1 MEWYQKIQH
10 SSHQSSGK
18 GREEGK
24 VRKMYKEIITET
36 SQIGQKIQPYRFNTW
51 SKAQTRQ
58 SQRDTYTWQDNIIKI
73 LKTKD
78 GHPENSY
85 AKQHLAYQEKQL
97 EWNKFSH
104 KKPWTPE
111 RCGTILLRC
120 WKNKVINPKYCTQ
133 WKYFQGMKGES
144 RHSQMKG
151 NGDFIANRSTLKE

>member
-85 AKQHLAYQEKQL
+85 AKQHLA
-97 EWNKFSH
+97 
-104 KKPWTPE
+104 
-111 RCGTILLRC
+111 
-120 WKNKVINPKYCTQ
+120 
-133 WKYFQGMKGES
+133 
-144 RHSQMKG
+144 
-151 NGDFIANRSTLKE
+151 